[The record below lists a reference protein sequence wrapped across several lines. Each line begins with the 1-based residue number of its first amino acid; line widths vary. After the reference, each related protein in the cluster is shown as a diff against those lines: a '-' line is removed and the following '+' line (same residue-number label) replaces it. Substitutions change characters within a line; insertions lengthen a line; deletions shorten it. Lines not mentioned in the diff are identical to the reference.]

1 MTTQLESSIVRIRA
15 ANGRTV
21 GAGFLV
27 TEKQVLTCAHVVAQ
41 ALGLPDNAPEAPKGE
56 VLLDFPLVAPEQR
69 LTARV
74 VCWQPARPD
83 GSGDVAGL
91 ELMDDPPAG
100 ASPIRLVKA
109 EEPWGHPFRA
119 FGFPRGFDNGVWASG
134 RMLGREATGWLQI
147 EDVKQTGYF
156 VAPGFSGGPVWD
168 ETLDG
173 VVGMTVA
180 ADTRQGVRA
189 AFIIP
194 TDRLVAAW
202 PALATWA
209 IPPCPYR
216 GLLAFR
222 EQDASFFFGREAFTE
237 RLVETVRGGA
247 LPVAVVGP
255 SGSGKSSAV
264 FAGLLPRLQQAHNK
278 NRDED
283 WTIARLRPGSQP
295 FDELANALLPLLE
308 PEMTRTDR
316 LIEVPKLAGALRQ
329 GDVALSRVAAEIL
342 EQSPDAGHLLL
353 VIDQFEELYTLCPDP
368 DTRHAFLDCLIQAT
382 SPAPPLPRSPAPLLP
397 CISFSPYAP
406 TSWARP
412 WPTAPSPM
420 RWTGPRR

>member
-100 ASPIRLVKA
+100 TSPIRLVKA

-119 FGFPRGFDNGVWASG
+119 FGFPAGFDNGVWASG

-222 EQDASFFFGREAFTE
+222 EQDAPFFFGREAFTE
-237 RLVETVRGGA
+237 RLVETVEGHA
-247 LPVAVVGP
+247 LTVAVVGP
-255 SGSGKSSAV
+255 SGSGKSSVV
-264 FAGLLPRLQQAHNK
+264 FAGLLPRLRQAHDK

-329 GDVALSRVAAEIL
+329 GDVALPRVAAEIL

-382 SPAPPLPRSPAPLLP
+382 SPTPPHSHTP
-397 CISFSPYAP
+397 
-406 TSWARP
+406 
-412 WPTAPSPM
+412 APSPM
-420 RWTGPRR
+420 RWTRPRS